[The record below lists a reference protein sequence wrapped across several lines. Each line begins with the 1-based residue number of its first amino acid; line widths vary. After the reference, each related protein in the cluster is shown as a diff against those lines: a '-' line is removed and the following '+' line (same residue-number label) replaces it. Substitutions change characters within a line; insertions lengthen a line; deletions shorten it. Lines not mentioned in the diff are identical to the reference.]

1 MTDDR
6 SLERAARSWLEN
18 GPSEAP
24 DRAVEAAL
32 LRIETLPQERDW
44 HVPWRLPKMTTT
56 ARVAAAAV
64 LGVFVVGG
72 ALFMFGPPRQS
83 GVGGPGPSPTP
94 STSTLVPTGT
104 WATGPIPIESIRSS
118 MISAGITAADADAWI
133 ADNGSPTRFSFELAF
148 DGKTFAHSEETPDM
162 AMQVGESGTFALSGT
177 QLMLT
182 VGEPGSIDTYTFEAT
197 VVGDELSL
205 RWVDSTDH
213 GSAADKAMHR
223 RFTIAFYCSAPFRRQ
238 P

>member
-18 GPSEAP
+18 GPTQAP

-32 LRIETLPQERDW
+32 LRIETTAQERDW

-56 ARVAAAAV
+56 VRVATAAI
-64 LGVFVVGG
+64 LGVLVVGG
-72 ALFMFGPPRQS
+72 ALLMFGRPGQS

-94 STSTLVPTGT
+94 STSTFVPSGT

-118 MISAGITAADADAWI
+118 MIAAGITAAEADAWI
-133 ADNGSPTRFSFELAF
+133 ADNGSPTRYSFELAF
-148 DGKTFAHSEETPDM
+148 DGNAFEHSEETPDM
-162 AMQVGESGTFALSGT
+162 AMQVGESGTFALTGT
-177 QLMLT
+177 RLVLT
-182 VGEPGSIDTYTFEAT
+182 MGEPGSIDTYTFEAT

-213 GSAADKAMHR
+213 GSVADKAMHR
-223 RFTIAFYCSAPFRRQ
+223 RFAIAFYSSAPFRRQ